1 MRSCFV
7 LFFNHAN
14 NLGQLIHEF
23 CAVLKTACCIDH
35 QNIDIIG
42 FGFLD
47 RVINKTRRV
56 RIKFPRHDFCASS
69 LAPNGELFNSSGA
82 ECISGRDQDLFA
94 FIMIAFGNFP
104 ECCRFTR
111 PIDANK

>member
-1 MRSCFV
+1 MRGCCI

-14 NLGQLIHEF
+14 NFGQLIHELGS
-23 CAVLKTACCIDH
+23 VLKTACRIYH

-56 RIKFPRHDFCASS
+56 RIKFSRHDFCARS
-69 LAPNGELFNSSGA
+69 LAPNCQLFNSGGA
-82 ECISGRDQDLFA
+82 ECITRGNQDLFA
-94 FIMIAFGNFP
+94 FIMIAFGNFAQ
-104 ECCRFTR
+104 CCRFTR